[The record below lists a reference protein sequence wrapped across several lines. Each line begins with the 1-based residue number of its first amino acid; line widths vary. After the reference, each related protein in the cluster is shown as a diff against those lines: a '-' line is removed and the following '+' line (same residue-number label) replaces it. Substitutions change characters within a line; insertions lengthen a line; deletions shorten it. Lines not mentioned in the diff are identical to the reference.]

1 MNNDPKYDRDKLVEL
16 LSERAT
22 FEKSAVGLY
31 DALLDSL
38 EQIDDD
44 ELVAAREK
52 LEQCRDEEQEHA
64 DWLDDL
70 LERLGGHPAHAM
82 SEAVV
87 RESRA
92 IEQVIR
98 TKPDGAGPLPMVY
111 AMLSAELMDA
121 EGWNLLLEL
130 ADALDDA
137 PAVRELRK
145 RAEHESEHLELIRHL
160 ALTLAKRAVEFH
172 ETDAETQL
180 SGLGRSSGRRRVV
193 TASRR
198 RAQAGSGR

>member
-1 MNNDPKYDRDKLVEL
+1 MTTMVVGAGLAKLMAAAEL
-16 LSERAT
+16 SGA
-22 FEKSAVGLY
+22 
-31 DALLDSL
+31 
-38 EQIDDD
+38 DD
-44 ELVAAREK
+44 EIVVVKAKPRVGGRMLGIEVAPGEWINAGAAYLKERHTQ
-52 LEQCRDEEQEHA
+52 LN
-64 DWLDDL
+64 DL

-130 ADALDDA
+130 ADALDGA